1 MSKITRIINGKIVE
15 IDEHATIIQPNITEA
30 RASREDQKT
39 RYRKDLLQKNQVD
52 YYKAYPDRATEL
64 SPELRR
70 LLS

>member
-1 MSKITRIINGKIVE
+1 MGKITRIINGQLVDV
-15 IDEHATIIQPNITEA
+15 DEPASVIKPNVTEA
-30 RASREDQKT
+30 RASREDQKV

-52 YYKAYPDRATEL
+52 FYKAYPEKAKEL